1 MYFDILL
8 AMLTIWAI
16 YGALYSLGQF
26 SEFVEPENGGDV
38 HWFHYILVAL
48 VGAAIWPVLKK

>member
-16 YGALYSLGQF
+16 YGALYALGQF
-26 SEFVEPENGGDV
+26 SEFVEPENGDDV

-48 VGAAIWPVLKK
+48 VGAVI